1 VGRVTNL
8 TSAVGKHI
16 AIIQGHP
23 DPAGRHFCHALAQA
37 YAAGARETGHD
48 VEFIDVGTLEFPL
61 LRSRA
66 DLEGGA
72 VPRAVQDAQAALRRA
87 DHVVMI
93 FPVWNG
99 GMPALLKGFLEQT
112 FRASFMFPNA
122 KPGEALGF
130 SSYFTQKKALAGKTA
145 RVITTMQMPAFV
157 YRFCFHPH
165 PERNTLS
172 LSGLGPVRETLI
184 GRVESP
190 NGRKREQWLKKMDRL
205 GRDGR

>member
-1 VGRVTNL
+1 MTNM
-8 TSAVGKHI
+8 TSAVAAKHI

-23 DPAGRHFCHALAQA
+23 DPAGHHFCHALAQA
-37 YAAGARETGHD
+37 YATGAREVGHD

-61 LRSRA
+61 LRRRA
-66 DLEGGA
+66 DLEGG
-72 VPRAVQDAQAALRRA
+72 VIPKAVQDAQAALTRA

-112 FRASFMFPNA
+112 FRASFMFPEA
-122 KPGEALGF
+122 KPGTALGF
-130 SSYFTQKKALAGKTA
+130 SSYFTQRKALAGKTA
-145 RVITTMQMPAFV
+145 RVIATMQMPAFV
-157 YRFCFHPH
+157 YRWYFHPH
-165 PERNTLS
+165 PEKNTLS

-184 GRVESP
+184 GRVETP
-190 NGRKREQWLKKMDRL
+190 DGRKREQWLEKMGRL